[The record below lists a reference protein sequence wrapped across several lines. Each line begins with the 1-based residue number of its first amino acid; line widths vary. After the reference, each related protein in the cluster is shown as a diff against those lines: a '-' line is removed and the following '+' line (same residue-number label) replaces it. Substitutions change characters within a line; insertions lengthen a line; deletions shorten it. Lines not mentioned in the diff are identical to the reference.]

1 MSQSLLTKLMGSVF
15 LTGSLV
21 FATAVPSFALSAPN
35 FEVINAGSTRAT
47 EINVSPSASND
58 WGDNLL
64 DPDDELDPGDYVYAL
79 RGWDLGSCVQD
90 FRVIYEDGKTQY
102 LYGVN
107 ICRNNITIHY

>member
-1 MSQSLLTKLMGSVF
+1 MSQSMLTKLMGSVL

-21 FATAVPSFALSAPN
+21 FATVTPSFALSAPN
-35 FEVINAGSTRAT
+35 FEVINQGSTRAT
-47 EINVSPSASND
+47 EINVSPSSSND

-64 DPDDELDPGDYVYAL
+64 DPDDELDPGNFVYAL

-90 FRVIYEDGKTQY
+90 FRVIYEDGTTQY

-107 ICRNNITIHY
+107 ICRNNVTIYY